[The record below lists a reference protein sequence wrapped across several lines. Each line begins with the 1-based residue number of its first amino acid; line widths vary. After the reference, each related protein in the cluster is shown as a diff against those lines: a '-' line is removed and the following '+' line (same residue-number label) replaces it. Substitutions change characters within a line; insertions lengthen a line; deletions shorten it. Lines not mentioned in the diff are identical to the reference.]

1 MRTLMVLLLAT
12 VASVSQA
19 QLASDSASRLCQA
32 ASQESAYGA
41 LVDEM
46 IESGEV
52 ALTAGA
58 ELLSVSCAEGGTVLG
73 QMVNGMHAENLEY
86 AVIDMGLSL
95 SGTTVSLDGQELPLG
110 EAMARLGQRGSGE
123 RREFV
128 NAYLDDLAYGDFN
141 PNLRLSMK

>member
-1 MRTLMVLLLAT
+1 MRTLMVLLLAA
-12 VASVSQA
+12 VSSVSQA
-19 QLASDSASRLCQA
+19 QLTSGSASRLCQA

-58 ELLSVSCAEGGTVLG
+58 ELLSVSCADGQTVLSH
-73 QMVNGMHAENLEY
+73 MVNGMHAENLEY

-95 SGTTVSLDGQELPLG
+95 SGTTVNLDGQPLSLG
-110 EAMARLGQRGSGE
+110 EAMARLGERGSVDT
-123 RREFV
+123 REFV
-128 NAYLDDLAYGDFN
+128 NAYLDDLADEDFN
-141 PNLRLSMK
+141 PNLRLSLK